1 MQLITS
7 IKLNFDCNYD
17 NQRPWGCFRKKTCIY
32 CLFSYF
38 CDTEGCSVR
47 VSEGTPPSTCNHV
60 LCLMTNMNFNVEE
73 IQESIC
79 TTKCVREEFLFL
91 EDSLKCMLKTTWG
104 QSSKL
109 GKPLH
114 TILQWPILKFWKLFK
129 SLWRFVLM

>member
-17 NQRPWGCFRKKTCIY
+17 NQRPWGCSRKKTCIY

-60 LCLMTNMNFNVEE
+60 LCLMTNMKLNVKE

-79 TTKCVREEFLFL
+79 TTQCVREELLLLQDHRRWRYHRRRLDFQSSFI
-91 EDSLKCMLKTTWG
+91 SFRSSNTWG
-104 QSSKL
+104 HQILWLIKV
-109 GKPLH
+109 H
-114 TILQWPILKFWKLFK
+114 TFIWNDP
-129 SLWRFVLM
+129 